1 MNLNTKKGEVQ
12 EILMSVLTNISNED
26 NNTGSISLRQEK
38 MDANRKVN
46 KKKKGDVKKVK
57 VK

>member
-12 EILMSVLTNISNED
+12 EILMSVLTNISDED
-26 NNTGSISLRQEK
+26 NNTGSTSLRREK

-46 KKKKGDVKKVK
+46 KKKRETLKR
-57 VK
+57 